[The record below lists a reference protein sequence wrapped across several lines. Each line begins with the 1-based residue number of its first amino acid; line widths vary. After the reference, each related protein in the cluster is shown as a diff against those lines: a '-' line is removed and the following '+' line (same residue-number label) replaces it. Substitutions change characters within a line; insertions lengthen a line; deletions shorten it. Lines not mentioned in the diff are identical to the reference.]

1 MRDVHVN
8 LIILIDTLSRECNF
22 KYIRTRIELFYT
34 RLLKKMVI
42 SLTSNIISLKR
53 IKLRITKVI
62 IIMRLNEKDT
72 DPIEHYEL

>member
-1 MRDVHVN
+1 MN
-8 LIILIDTLSRECNF
+8 LIILIDTLSRKCNF
-22 KYIRTRIELFYT
+22 KYIRTRIKLFYT
-34 RLLKKMVI
+34 RLLMKMVI

-72 DPIEHYEL
+72 DLIEHNEL